1 MCVHIA
7 YILTHPKRTRSRYH
21 ASVLLLKVLC
31 PWAPGNFCTLSTW
44 PAHWPVLFMY
54 VSACDPHPV
63 LRFQVTKEYSLC
75 HLLSFLSSDSVFLP
89 VSSSLWSHSSPF
101 RAPLGVMRACVQPL
115 CLLRSHSDS
124 VASSCP
130 CSTIFLPPL
139 SDAVESL
146 VVTADDHKPPR
157 PTLNLLV
164 TWDASLHF
172 HLCLPSTSL

>member
-1 MCVHIA
+1 MCPLPGAALLGPPWRSFFCVATCTVMCVHIA

-101 RAPLGVMRACVQPL
+101 P
-115 CLLRSHSDS
+115 S
-124 VASSCP
+124 
-130 CSTIFLPPL
+130 PPR
-139 SDAVESL
+139 SDARVCAAFVFAPQSL
-146 VVTADDHKPPR
+146 
-157 PTLNLLV
+157 
-164 TWDASLHF
+164 
-172 HLCLPSTSL
+172 